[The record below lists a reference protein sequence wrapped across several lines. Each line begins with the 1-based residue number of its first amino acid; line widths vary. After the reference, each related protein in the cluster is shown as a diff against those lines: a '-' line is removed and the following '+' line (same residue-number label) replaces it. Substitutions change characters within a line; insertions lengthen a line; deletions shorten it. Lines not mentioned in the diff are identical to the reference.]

1 MENFQSEIIPDPQA
15 PLYQGASWL
24 KNILEILETL
34 LIAVVLFAG
43 IDTVSARIRVDG
55 HSMEPTLYTGELLIV
70 NKMAYKFSSMNIGDV
85 IVFHPPNSP
94 TEEYIKRIIG
104 LPGDHV
110 VIKDGKVIVN
120 DQVLEEP
127 YIKAAPNYELDIV
140 VDSNGVFVLGDNRNN
155 SNDSHAWGTVPLE
168 NIIGKAVVIYWP
180 PQSWGV
186 INQNQ
191 SAVAAP

>member
-24 KNILEILETL
+24 KSILEILETL

-120 DQVLEEP
+120 DRVLEEP

>member
-120 DQVLEEP
+120 DRVLEEP

>member
-1 MENFQSEIIPDPQA
+1 MPDPQA